1 MTDKP
6 TYEELEHRVKE
17 LGKESVERK
26 RIEKRLEEKEQT
38 LKALLNAPPETA
50 ILVDLDGTVLAIN
63 EVGAQRFGKKIDE
76 LIGKGMHDRMPY
88 DLAVSRKA
96 QGDKV
101 ARSGR
106 PVRYQDERA
115 GRIYDNNIY
124 PVFDTEGKVVALA
137 IYARDITE
145 TKRAEEALRESEERY
160 RSIIHKIQAA
170 IVVHDADTRITA
182 CNSKSLE
189 LLGLTEDQMLG
200 KTAMDSEWKFLNADG
215 ESMSLKEYPVN
226 QVLATQQPLRDL
238 IVGIYRPNKVEQVW
252 VLINADPVFDYKENI
267 QQVIVTFMDITELKK
282 AEEEIN
288 QQRTFLNLTI
298 ESLPHPFYV
307 INTSDYTIKLANSAT
322 GLGDLSKEATTCY
335 TLTHNKDRPCE
346 APEHIC
352 PLEKIKKT
360 RKPVTVEH
368 IHHDQEG
375 KPKNV
380 EVHAYPI
387 FDSEGNV
394 SQIIL
399 SLFDITERKQAEEA
413 LKESEEKFRLLYE
426 RAPLAYQSLDKN
438 GHFLEVNQAWLD
450 TLEYT
455 REEVIGKSF
464 GDFVHPGWAD
474 HFKENFPR
482 FKTIGEVLGVEFEMI
497 KKDGSKILVSFNGK
511 IGKDNKGNFKQ
522 THCIFYD
529 ITKQKRAE
537 EALREKEQQLFQ
549 AQKMESLGTL
559 VSGVAHEINN
569 PINLIM
575 FNVPLLQNIWQDF
588 QPIMEKQEKKE
599 PGQKYGGLKYSY
611 LKEKLN
617 LLLSDMDMASNR
629 IANIVSNLKNFARQT
644 DITDKRPMQ
653 INEAVENAIKLSQTT
668 LRKSDVALELGLGH
682 DLPLLEGN
690 RQAIE
695 QIVLNLIVNAIQAIE
710 HSHGQ
715 INIITEFQ
723 KEKNQIIVSISDNGK
738 GIDPSISEK
747 VFDPFIT
754 DKQAEG
760 GTGLGL
766 SVTYNLVSAH
776 SGHISFKSEK
786 GKGTTFTVCI
796 PTRQDEIAARI
807 LLVDD
812 EKQIR
817 DMLKQTLAKRKSL
830 LVEDADNGIEACIKL
845 GSLRPDLLILDIN
858 MPEMDGLEVCRT
870 IRKDPNLSSVKVMIM
885 TGYPNDPRVKQVAE
899 LGFTHIYT
907 KPLKVADFLKEIDNI
922 LLQPTRVMI

>member
-1 MTDKP
+1 MTQKP
-6 TYEELEHRVKE
+6 TYAELEKRVKE
-17 LGKESVERK
+17 LEIGAVERK
-26 RIEKRLEEKEQT
+26 RIEKKLEEKEQT
-38 LKALLNAPPETA
+38 LQALLNAPPETA

-124 PVFDTEGKVVALA
+124 PVFDAEEKVTALA
-137 IYARDITE
+137 IHARDITE

-182 CNSKSLE
+182 CNSKSQE

-307 INTSDYTIKLANSAT
+307 INASDYTIKLANSAT

-399 SLFDITERKQAEEA
+399 SLFDITQRKQAEEA
-413 LKESEEKFRLLYE
+413 LQESEEKYRELVEGTDDLITRVDKDGKFIFVNYMSYKVFGL
-426 RAPLAYQSLDKN
+426 APKDC
-438 GHFLEVNQAWLD
+438 V
-450 TLEYT
+450 
-455 REEVIGKSF
+455 GKSAF
-464 GDFVHPGWAD
+464 DFIYPD
-474 HFKENFPR
+474 DKERTRKWFDDVIAMHRTSGTSENRQVSQNGEIHYMLWTSNFLYDPYGNL
-482 FKTIGEVLGVEFEMI
+482 IGV
-497 KKDGSKILVSFNGK
+497 NG
-511 IGKDNKGNFKQ
+511 IAR
-522 THCIFYD
+522 D
-529 ITKQKRAE
+529 ITKKKQAE
-537 EALREKEQQLFQ
+537 EALRESEERFRNVYDTAPLAFVVWDINTHVIDWNKKAKELFGWTKEEVIGNNFFDFLIPEKYRPHVEDVVDSLMKGELLSHSINDNLTKEGKIIICEWNNS
-549 AQKMESLGTL
+549 ALHDTDGNIIGAISLGLDITERKKTEEDRKKL
-559 VSGVAHEINN
+559 INE
-569 PINLIM
+569 
-575 FNVPLLQNIWQDF
+575 LQ
-588 QPIMEKQEKKE
+588 KA
-599 PGQKYGGLKYSY
+599 
-611 LKEKLN
+611 LKE
-617 LLLSDMDMASNR
+617 
-629 IANIVSNLKNFARQT
+629 
-644 DITDKRPMQ
+644 
-653 INEAVENAIKLSQTT
+653 IKT
-668 LRKSDVALELGLGH
+668 LRGI
-682 DLPLLEGN
+682 LPLC
-690 RQAIE
+690 
-695 QIVLNLIVNAIQAIE
+695 
-710 HSHGQ
+710 
-715 INIITEFQ
+715 
-723 KEKNQIIVSISDNGK
+723 
-738 GIDPSISEK
+738 
-747 VFDPFIT
+747 
-754 DKQAEG
+754 
-760 GTGLGL
+760 
-766 SVTYNLVSAH
+766 
-776 SGHISFKSEK
+776 SFCKK
-786 GKGTTFTVCI
+786 
-796 PTRQDEIAARI
+796 
-807 LLVDD
+807 
-812 EKQIR
+812 IR
-817 DMLKQTLAKRKSL
+817 DDKGYWEQVDVYIYKHLQADISHSICPECAK
-830 LVEDADNGIEACIKL
+830 EHY
-845 GSLRPDLLILDIN
+845 PDLDIN
-858 MPEMDGLEVCRT
+858 ED
-870 IRKDPNLSSVKVMIM
+870 
-885 TGYPNDPRVKQVAE
+885 
-899 LGFTHIYT
+899 
-907 KPLKVADFLKEIDNI
+907 
-922 LLQPTRVMI
+922 